1 MYYKSI
7 ENHFT
12 MIYLVP
18 LYVYVENTRKMQNL
32 HLNVIFMQKKR
43 KKHPLHVLE
52 RMPFAY
58 INLIN
63 N

>member
-1 MYYKSI
+1 MYFESI
-7 ENHFT
+7 KNHFT

-43 KKHPLHVLE
+43 KKHPSQRLVKDA
-52 RMPFAY
+52 FCIY
-58 INLIN
+58 
-63 N
+63 